1 MTQPRRTSTTKQM
14 PRGLV
19 ELSDSHKNAQ
29 QVHPSNPIKP
39 RRPPAPRNTDV
50 TKPHPKEFSPL
61 GDAAS
66 EPPDSAK
73 EHLKTAISGKE
84 MGVANRRFWS
94 TEVVPGLGVQMLI
107 SLPFASMASD
117 DPHLKDMVSSETLD
131 DLESTTRGDL
141 LFYPE
146 RIHLLRC

>member
-1 MTQPRRTSTTKQM
+1 
-14 PRGLV
+14 V

-39 RRPPAPRNTDV
+39 RRPPAPRNIDV
-50 TKPHPKEFSPL
+50 TKPHTKESSPVR
-61 GDAAS
+61 DAAS

-73 EHLKTAISGKE
+73 DHLKYAISGKE
-84 MGVANRRFWS
+84 MSVHNRRFWS
-94 TEVVPGLGVQMLI
+94 TEVVPGLGVPMLI
-107 SLPFASMASD
+107 SLPFATLASD
-117 DPHLKDMVSSETLD
+117 DPDLKNMVSSETLD

-146 RIHLLRC
+146 RIHLSRC